1 MGAVF
6 HRKTIALDFA
16 RKILLD
22 APASSTSSG
31 LFLAAPRRT
40 GKSTFLREDL
50 RPELEAQG
58 ALVIYADL
66 WENRKA
72 DPGHVIAAAVRQ
84 EMNKHEGVIARL
96 AKAAGVDRVNVGGL
110 SFALEKTG
118 LNQGVSLVAA
128 FSALSDETRKMI
140 VVIVDEAQ
148 HAITTESGNEALFG
162 LKAARDELN
171 SSRHF
176 GLRVVATGSN
186 QDKLA
191 MLRAGRDQA
200 FFGAPLVRF
209 PSLSKDYV
217 EWFCEHASLPGP
229 LDPAKTFALF
239 KKAAYRPEIL
249 GAAADAL
256 RFDLELVPSQV
267 MKKFTRAVNQEID
280 AGSRETLRVIRS
292 LTPLQSA
299 VLRVVAARGGD
310 YAPFDAA
317 TISAYAMVLS
327 VTEPGG
333 DTKADVPNIQNAL
346 SMLQEKSLVWKASR
360 GVYSLEES
368 SLADLMREEGLLDMV
383 PAAGPQKRGAEKG

>member
-6 HRKTIALDFA
+6 HRKAIAMDFA

-50 RPELEAQG
+50 WPELEAQG
-58 ALVIYADL
+58 ALVIYTDL

-72 DPGHVIAAAVRQ
+72 EPGHVIAAAVRQ

-118 LNQGVSLVAA
+118 LNQGISLVAA
-128 FSALSDETRKMI
+128 FSALSDEARKMI
-140 VVIVDEAQ
+140 VVIIDEAQ
-148 HAITTESGNEALFG
+148 HAITTESGNEALFE

-229 LDPAKTFALF
+229 LDPGKTFVLF
-239 KKAAYRPEIL
+239 KKAAFRPEIL
-249 GAAADAL
+249 GAAADTL

-267 MKKFTRAVNQEID
+267 MRKFTRAVNQEID
-280 AGSRETLRVIRS
+280 AGSRETLRVIHS

-299 VLRVVAARGGD
+299 VLRVVAARGAD
-310 YAPFDAA
+310 YAPFDAE
-317 TISAYAMVLS
+317 TINAYAKVLA
-327 VTEPGG
+327 VTDPGG
-333 DTKADVPNIQNAL
+333 DTRADVPNVQNAL
-346 SMLQEKSLVWKASR
+346 SMLQEKALVWKASR

-368 SLADLMREEGLLDMV
+368 SLADLMGKEGMLDMV